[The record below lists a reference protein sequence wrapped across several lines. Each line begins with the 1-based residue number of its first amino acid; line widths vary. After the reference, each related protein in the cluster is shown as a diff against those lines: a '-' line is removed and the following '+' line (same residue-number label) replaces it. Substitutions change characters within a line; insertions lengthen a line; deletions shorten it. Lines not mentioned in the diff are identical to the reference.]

1 MCNKCRSGYWGLSG
15 QDALGCKTCD
25 CDPFGTTPG
34 SVNTCNSTTGQC
46 SCKEGVIGRKCDQC
60 ADGYHTLT
68 QNGCTSSCN
77 CSVEGTPP
85 LLWHKCN
92 NNTGVCS
99 CKLNVEGNN
108 CDRCK
113 SGFFNLSQSNP
124 QGCEQCACDTKGT
137 VGGSGQCD
145 RQSGK
150 CICKPLV
157 IGQRCNR
164 CKVGTFG
171 LNQSNPNGCEPCNCF
186 PNGTFDGDRKS
197 RGKYTS
203 AYCAIIRIIAATLSK
218 RTPLGLVRS
227 IRRRVMSA
235 LKCQIIVVKKGRDQ

>member
-1 MCNKCRSGYWGLSG
+1 MTSPSIKVINSRMPVSMAVHVTLLFTVVYFIGRTCNTCRSGYWGLSG

-68 QNGCTSSCN
+68 QNGCTSCN

-85 LLWHKCN
+85 SLLDKCN
-92 NNTGVCS
+92 KNTGVCS

-145 RQSGK
+145 QQSGN
-150 CICKPLV
+150 CTCKPLV
-157 IGQRCNR
+157 IGQRCNQ

-186 PNGTFDGDRKS
+186 PKGTTDGDRKS
-197 RGKYTS
+197 PGKYTS
-203 AYCAIIRIIAATLSK
+203 AYLRNLRIIAVNSL
-218 RTPLGLVRS
+218 
-227 IRRRVMSA
+227 
-235 LKCQIIVVKKGRDQ
+235 